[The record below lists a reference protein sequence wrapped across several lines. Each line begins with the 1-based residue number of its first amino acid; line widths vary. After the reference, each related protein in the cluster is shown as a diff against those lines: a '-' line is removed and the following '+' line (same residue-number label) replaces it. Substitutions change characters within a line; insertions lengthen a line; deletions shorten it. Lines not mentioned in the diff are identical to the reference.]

1 LFSQDREKE
10 VVLLQ
15 RNERESVVEVEIG
28 KVESVKK
35 EKRTRE
41 GKYNNKEVRE
51 FTVFLSGSVSI
62 PGRAGLYTQSAI
74 SPGLTPLV
82 FACFVAHLAAKK
94 HTGMY

>member
-1 LFSQDREKE
+1 
-10 VVLLQ
+10 
-15 RNERESVVEVEIG
+15 VVEVEIG

-51 FTVFLSGSVSI
+51 LVRHHQNIYKTCLFTVFLSGSVSI